1 LPVARAPESDQ
12 PPLQEQ
18 DEADSNGVF
27 GPFRI
32 GILVGAGLPSL
43 LSFGG
48 AIKLTRYFG
57 AGLNVG
63 LIPAVTISLYG
74 EAELSY
80 QEYDIYGRIFPFG
93 GAFFLGAGVGYA
105 TIQGTFTNSYDVTAF
120 QAVAPD
126 LPNPLVVTSAGSVKT
141 LVLMPMIGLQHTFS
155 SGLTL
160 GIDAG
165 AQVPIAPSEVEF
177 STSVPSSVPDQ
188 VVERY
193 VTPND
198 RQVQDT
204 LDTIGRTI
212 VPTLNVRIGW
222 LL

>member
-18 DEADSNGVF
+18 DEDDSNGVF